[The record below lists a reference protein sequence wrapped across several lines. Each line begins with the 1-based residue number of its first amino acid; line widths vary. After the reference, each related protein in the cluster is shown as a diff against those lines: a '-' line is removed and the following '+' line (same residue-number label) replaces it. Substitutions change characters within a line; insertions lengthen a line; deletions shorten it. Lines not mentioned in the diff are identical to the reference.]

1 MLDNYL
7 KLILKAPVYDVAKET
22 ELEFADNLTNKFA
35 NNIWL
40 KREDTQPSF
49 SYKIRGAYSLIT
61 NLLYSKKSYRS
72 CSGLRRKSCPRR
84 KFIGKKVRVAGYYRN
99 AKDYPRNKD

>member
-40 KREDTQPSF
+40 KRRHPTF
-49 SYKIRGAYSLIT
+49 VFL
-61 NLLYSKKSYRS
+61 
-72 CSGLRRKSCPRR
+72 
-84 KFIGKKVRVAGYYRN
+84 
-99 AKDYPRNKD
+99 